1 MNKKRIREKVKTLE
15 DRKTENTHLSEI
27 LHIEYTYIE
36 NKRLQ
41 KYRNK
46 EK

>member
-15 DRKTENTHLSEI
+15 DRKTKTIHLSEI
-27 LHIEYTYIE
+27 WYIEYTYIE